1 MAVNKRA
8 AVKAVAKKEPSKGK
22 ARAAST
28 GKVQR
33 PYPAR
38 TLEEALVIP
47 QAIREK
53 NNGNPWATDDVAQ
66 ASLGVSKSSNKFFY
80 TAAAARDYGLT
91 IGTRDTEK
99 IELGTLGREI
109 VFAPDETT
117 KRQKMVDAFFSIDI
131 FKRVYEHYGSANL
144 PEPEFL
150 GNVLQGDF
158 GLPKELHEEFSKI
171 FIANCKFLGITDGLG
186 GEVRVAQVR

>member
-80 TAAAARDYGLT
+80 TAAAARD
-91 IGTRDTEK
+91 
-99 IELGTLGREI
+99 
-109 VFAPDETT
+109 
-117 KRQKMVDAFFSIDI
+117 
-131 FKRVYEHYGSANL
+131 
-144 PEPEFL
+144 
-150 GNVLQGDF
+150 
-158 GLPKELHEEFSKI
+158 
-171 FIANCKFLGITDGLG
+171 
-186 GEVRVAQVR
+186 